1 MGFYSHYIFPRLIE
15 RTLSSRQIQAIR
27 TAVLA
32 DVYGSVCEI
41 GFGTGLNLPHY
52 PSHIKQITTVDV
64 NPGTF
69 RLAEPRIAASSIKVV
84 HQTLNGERLPFA
96 DAAFDAVVCTFT
108 LCSIRNVHQA
118 LAEMRRILAPAG
130 QLHFVEHG
138 LAPELRVQWWQHKLT
153 PLIRRIGEGC
163 HLNRDT
169 GAMLDAG
176 GFRILR
182 MEHSY
187 LKSVPR
193 VGGYLS
199 YGVAAP

>member
-15 RTLSSRQIQAIR
+15 RTLSSEQIQVIR

-52 PSHIKQITTVDV
+52 PSHVKRITTVDV
-64 NPGTF
+64 NPGTY
-69 RLAEPRIAASSIKVV
+69 RLAERRIAASAITVV
-84 HQTLNGERLPFA
+84 HQTLSGERLPFA
-96 DAAFDAVVCTFT
+96 DAAFDTVVCTFT

-118 LAEMRRILAPAG
+118 LAEMRRILTPAG

-138 LAPELRVQWWQHKLT
+138 LSPELRIQWWQHKLT
-153 PLIRRIGEGC
+153 PFIRRIGEGC

-169 GAMLDAG
+169 EALLGAS

-182 MEHSY
+182 IQHSY
-187 LKSVPR
+187 LRKVPR

-199 YGVAAP
+199 YGVAVP